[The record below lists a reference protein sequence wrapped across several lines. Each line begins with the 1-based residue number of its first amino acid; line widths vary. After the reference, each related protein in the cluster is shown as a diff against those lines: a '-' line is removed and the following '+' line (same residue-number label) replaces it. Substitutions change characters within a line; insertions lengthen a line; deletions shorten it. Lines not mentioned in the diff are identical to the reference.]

1 MDREKFDSVVIQANV
16 NSMRVL
22 AEKQDQ
28 YSDPEGNRLQ
38 QFYDAAE
45 DEAITPTEALT
56 GMARKHWTSIT
67 HMAKNPKGFSMKD
80 WLDKTIDLRN
90 YTYLLEALL
99 IDLGVE

>member
-1 MDREKFDSVVIQANV
+1 MNRDKFDSVVIQANV

-22 AEKQDQ
+22 REKADQ
-28 YSDPEGNRLQ
+28 YSDPEGDRLQ
-38 QFYDAAE
+38 QFHDAAE
-45 DEAITPTEALT
+45 DEGIAPTEALT
-56 GMARKHWTSIT
+56 GMARKHWTSIAM
-67 HMAKNPKGFSMKD
+67 MAKDPNAHTMKD